1 MKSFTLA
8 HFVNAA
14 QLPEE
19 PKTWIDLVPSVVYDK
34 FISPHLTVFNE
45 TCVELAKTREP
56 QPSIRP
62 LWFCFPANITEKE
75 VNDMVKCDVDKSE
88 DDSWGY
94 YDPDDDYDREYD
106 PDFSAQWEEQHSD
119 GEDDFSFDDE
129 KDKW

>member
-75 VNDMVKCDVDKSE
+75 VNDMVKCVVDKSE

>member
-62 LWFCFPANITEKE
+62 LWCCFPANITEKE
-75 VNDMVKCDVDKSE
+75 VNDMIKCDVDKCE
-88 DDSWGY
+88 DDSWND

-106 PDFSAQWEEQHSD
+106 PDFSAQWEEEHSD
-119 GEDDFSFDDE
+119 GEDDDSFDDE